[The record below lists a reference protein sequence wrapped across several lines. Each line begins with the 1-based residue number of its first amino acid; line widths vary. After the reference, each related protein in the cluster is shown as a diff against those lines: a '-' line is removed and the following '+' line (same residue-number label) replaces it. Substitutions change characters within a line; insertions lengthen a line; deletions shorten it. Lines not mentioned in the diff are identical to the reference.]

1 MWNPSKP
8 RKRTSSDSVIREAPP
23 AVCRRGFFYADRTA
37 CAASP
42 APSSMSD
49 FDLRVGF
56 ATSSQDCV
64 HKVRFRLKAGAPQSS
79 EMQALHIRSS
89 YMHLILPRER
99 ACAGIASAGP
109 RPHVP
114 ANARHIWESPLLRK
128 REGAFFMPIPAQ
140 RPPAAMGRER
150 VEEHHPRTLTCAARS
165 CKRKGRKVAESG
177 NDHQETAG
185 RTRKHAAWGSRGRWF
200 ESSPPDQR
208 NRRSDG
214 KNVWPAFHFRA
225 PSAARCCTSAPSS
238 IKV

>member
-1 MWNPSKP
+1 MRRIPRAVLHVRLRSSGRVCDFKP
-8 RKRTSSDSVIREAPP
+8 RLRPQGAIPSESWGAVIERDASHAYSKQLYAIASSTGARMRRHRERRSPP
-23 AVCRRGFFYADRTA
+23 AR
-37 CAASP
+37 
-42 APSSMSD
+42 
-49 FDLRVGF
+49 
-56 ATSSQDCV
+56 
-64 HKVRFRLKAGAPQSS
+64 H
-79 EMQALHIRSS
+79 
-89 YMHLILPRER
+89 
-99 ACAGIASAGP
+99 
-109 RPHVP
+109 

-140 RPPAAMGRER
+140 RPPAAMGHER

-177 NDHQETAG
+177 NCHQETAG

-214 KNVWPAFHFRA
+214 KNVWPVFHFRA
-225 PSAARCCTSAPSS
+225 PFAARCCTSVPSS